1 MCVGANFTGMTQ
13 MKKAELRNALKMMV
27 YVVVQL
33 VEEFETDATKP
44 DSLDI
49 VTNKVQN
56 LLHSSFCDAVL
67 HQDRGA
73 GLGRVQVQYQTLGM
87 RPDHQVVRW
96 WMWNSVP
103 PFQRS

>member
-13 MKKAELRNALKMMV
+13 MKKAELRNAL
-27 YVVVQL
+27 
-33 VEEFETDATKP
+33 
-44 DSLDI
+44 
-49 VTNKVQN
+49 KVQN

>member
-1 MCVGANFTGMTQ
+1 MHKMDDYLIPCV
-13 MKKAELRNALKMMV
+13 V
-27 YVVVQL
+27 
-33 VEEFETDATKP
+33 KP
-44 DSLDI
+44 AVFLTVSGTES
-49 VTNKVQN
+49 V
-56 LLHSSFCDAVL
+56 HSSFCDDVL

-96 WMWNSVP
+96 WTWNSVP